1 MDHLPLDVEKMNIAV
16 MYIEIKRLTKYKIY
30 SVQQYLKNY
39 AVLFIR
45 SAIKNCLNV
54 AGECCANVNQLLFS
68 SLKPQFVTFVM
79 SEINDKTKTKMLYK
93 CHDIN
98 QKLTIYKGI

>member
-1 MDHLPLDVEKMNIAV
+1 M
-16 MYIEIKRLTKYKIY
+16 
-30 SVQQYLKNY
+30 
-39 AVLFIR
+39 FIR
-45 SAIKNCLNV
+45 YAIKNCLNV

-68 SLKPQFVTFVM
+68 SLKPQIVTFVM

-98 QKLTIYKGI
+98 QKLTIYKGINVTERSRSCEGILDLYNEG